1 MYTVNAFTKKRPY
14 EVELAEVNLEVIQ
27 KSVNLLSEKD
37 KQVLG
42 IVQKTKD
49 WGLKKEVSWLDGSRQ
64 LIDPVYA
71 KTCKL
76 SKQMNETMTRLNMRQ
91 EELGLKKKQS

>member
-14 EVELAEVNLEVIQ
+14 EVELATVNLEVIE